1 VALSAVFSFLIY
13 SIINAITPGP
23 GNILTLNTVVN
34 YGLKKSK
41 SLLLGIFTG
50 YYIIQIICALVIYGL
65 DYFLKP
71 AIAVMKYVGMAY
83 IIWLAIHIAL
93 SKPELDNTDKKPSF
107 WTGFILQF
115 VNVKIY
121 LFGLTALT
129 GYVVP
134 YYNTLVMLIVF
145 EIIIATIGTISSLV
159 WAFTGTLFK
168 KIYVKHYRI
177 INIIL
182 GLFLLECAV
191 SLFFIK

>member
-1 VALSAVFSFLIY
+1 VALSAIFGFLIY
-13 SIINAITPGP
+13 SIINAITPGS
-23 GNILTLNTVVN
+23 GNILTLNTVIN

-50 YYIIQIICALVIYGL
+50 YYVVQMISALVIYGL

-71 AIAVMKYVGMAY
+71 AMAVMKYVGMAY
-83 IIWLAIHIAL
+83 IIWLAVHIVL
-93 SKPELDNTDKKPSF
+93 SKPELEETDKKPLF
-107 WTGFILQF
+107 LTGFILQF
-115 VNVKIY
+115 VNIKIY

-134 YYNTLVMLIVF
+134 YYNTLVMLIF
-145 EIIIATIGTISSLV
+145 FGIIIATIGTISSLV
-159 WAFTGTLFK
+159 WAFMGALFK
-168 KIYVKHYRI
+168 RIYIKHYRI

-191 SLFFIK
+191 SLFFTK